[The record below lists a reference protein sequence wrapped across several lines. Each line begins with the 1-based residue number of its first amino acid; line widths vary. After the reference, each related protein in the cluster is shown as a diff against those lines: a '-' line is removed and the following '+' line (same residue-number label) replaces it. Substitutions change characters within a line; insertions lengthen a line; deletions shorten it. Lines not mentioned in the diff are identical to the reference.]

1 MSRTAPGASW
11 LRWPDDLRGRALW
24 VVVGCLVCQMGL
36 GYGYVFGPLAKPL
49 LDEFGWSRAEYSGMR
64 LPQLALMA
72 AVSPFVGVASVRFG
86 ARPILIAST
95 GLLGLAFAAV
105 ARIDALWQLYLLVM
119 LQGVLAQGLGDISVG
134 QVVSRWTR
142 QSRGLA
148 LGIVYT
154 GSNLGGSLFSRVA
167 AWLDASDSW
176 RTAFAAL
183 GLGGAALML
192 PCALWL
198 VRDRP
203 AQLRVVARG
212 TPPAA
217 LEGTPPAAPGGTPP
231 AALEGEADDLDLRAA
246 LRTRSFWVLGFSLF
260 AFFFYFVGLLE
271 HLVLFLTD
279 GGMPLV
285 EAAGHLSNAI
295 ALGIA
300 SKIGFG
306 LLADRMPPRAAML
319 LDYGLLALSSLLL
332 LALPDARLLWPF
344 VAVWGIATAARDVV
358 TPLMIVECFGLR
370 HLAPI
375 YGAVMLAL
383 LPGGGL
389 GPLFA
394 ATLHDRTGS
403 YAGAF
408 AVFAVLNA
416 MSFASL
422 FLLRRERRGA
432 RAAA

>member
-1 MSRTAPGASW
+1 MQPAPGA
-11 LRWPDDLRGRALW
+11 LARLWPEDLRGRALW

-49 LDEFGWSRAEYSGMR
+49 LDEFGWSRAQYSGMR

-72 AVSPFVGVASVRFG
+72 AVSPLVGIVTVRFG

-105 ARIDALWQLYLLVM
+105 AEIGALWQLYLLVM
-119 LQGVLAQGLGDISVG
+119 LQGLLAQGLGDISVG
-134 QVVSRWTR
+134 QVVSRWTTK
-142 QSRGLA
+142 SRGLA
-148 LGIVYT
+148 LGVVYT
-154 GSNLGGSLFSRVA
+154 GSNLGGSLFARLAPWLVA
-167 AWLDASDSW
+167 HASW
-176 RTAFAAL
+176 RAAFAAL

-198 VRDRP
+198 VRD
-203 AQLRVVARG
+203 
-212 TPPAA
+212 PPADLRPVPSGGA
-217 LEGTPPAAPGGTPP
+217 AEPLDGTAG
-231 AALEGEADDLDLRAA
+231 DLDLRAA
-246 LRTRSFWVLGFSLF
+246 LRTRSFWILAGSLF
-260 AFFFYFVGLLE
+260 SFFFYFVGMLE

-279 GGMPLV
+279 AGMPLG
-285 EAAGHLSNAI
+285 EASGHLSNAV

-306 LLADRMPPRAAML
+306 LLADRMPRRAAIL
-319 LDYGLLALSSLLL
+319 LDYGLLTLSSLLL
-332 LALPDARLLWPF
+332 LALPDPRWLIPF
-344 VAVWGIATAARDVV
+344 VVTWGIASAARDVV
-358 TPLMIVECFGLR
+358 TPMMIAECFGLR
-370 HLAPI
+370 HLATI

-394 ATLHDRTGS
+394 ATVHDRTGS

-408 AVFAVLNA
+408 LVFALLNA
-416 MSFASL
+416 AAFVSLL
-422 FLLRRERRGA
+422 FLRPERAPSGSPA
-432 RAAA
+432 